1 MRFYNAYSMTLDN
14 IISPDKVQA
23 VKQAVDSHSRFV
35 IVCHMTPDGD
45 ALGSSLC
52 LWHMLTAMG
61 KSAFVVT
68 PDMPS
73 HNLMF
78 LPGSDKIVVA
88 SCHTARAASLL
99 SKTDVIFCLDFNDFM
114 RVDRMKPM
122 LESSQAKKIMIDH
135 HLNPIA
141 DVDLL
146 ISRPE
151 EPSTCSLLYTLAH
164 SAGWTDSWLDK
175 DGATCCYTGMM
186 TDTGNFSY
194 NSNHQHLYTIIAQ
207 LVTKGVDKDAIYNR
221 VMNTNT
227 LQRLRIMGYA
237 EYAKM
242 DILQQ
247 HRCALITLSRKE
259 LDEFSYTKGD
269 TESLVNV
276 PLSIPGVV
284 YSIYLR
290 EDEPDFVKVSMRSRG
305 EFSVKDI
312 CEAHFGGGGH
322 HNAAGGE
329 IHASLQEATS
339 QVLAILPQYDHLLP
353 QQPE

>member
-1 MRFYNAYSMTLDN
+1 MLDH
-14 IISPDKVQA
+14 IIDPVKVQSVKNA
-23 VKQAVDSHSRFV
+23 VEHNRRFV

-61 KSAFVVT
+61 KSAVIIT
-68 PDMPS
+68 PDMPPQ
-73 HNLMF
+73 NLMF
-78 LPGSDKIVVA
+78 LPGSDKIVAA
-88 SCHTARAASLL
+88 SCHPVRSATLIN
-99 SKTDVIFCLDFNDFM
+99 KTDVVFCLDFNDFM
-114 RVDRMKPM
+114 RIDRMRPM
-122 LESSQAKKIMIDH
+122 LEQTKALTIMIDH
-135 HLNPIA
+135 HLNPVGK
-141 DVDLL
+141 VDIL

-164 SAGWTDSWLDK
+164 KAGWTEKWLDTN
-175 DGATCCYTGMM
+175 GATCCYTGMM

-194 NSNHQHLYTIIAQ
+194 NSNHPHLYTIIAD
-207 LVTKGVDKDAIYNR
+207 LVQKGVDKDAIYNR

-227 LQRLRIMGYA
+227 SQRLRIMGYA
-237 EYAKM
+237 QYAKM
-242 DILQQ
+242 ELMPQ
-247 HRCALITLSRKE
+247 HRCALITLSREE
-259 LDEFSYTKGD
+259 LDEFSYSKGD

-305 EFSVKDI
+305 EFSVKEI
-312 CEAHFGGGGH
+312 CETHFSGGGH

-329 IHASLQEATS
+329 IRTSLGEAVTKL
-339 QVLAILPQYDHLLP
+339 LAILPLYDHMLP
-353 QQPE
+353 QQSE

>member
-1 MRFYNAYSMTLDN
+1 MLDH
-14 IISPDKVQA
+14 IIDPVKVQSVKNA
-23 VKQAVDSHSRFV
+23 VEHNRRFV

-61 KSAFVVT
+61 KSAVIIT
-68 PDMPS
+68 PDMPPQ
-73 HNLMF
+73 NLMF
-78 LPGSDKIVVA
+78 LPGSDKIVAA
-88 SCHTARAASLL
+88 SCHPVRSATLITKA
-99 SKTDVIFCLDFNDFM
+99 DVVFCLDFNDFM
-114 RVDRMKPM
+114 RIDRMRPM
-122 LESSQAKKIMIDH
+122 LEQTKALTIMIDH
-135 HLNPIA
+135 HLNPVGK
-141 DVDLL
+141 VDIL

-164 SAGWTDSWLDK
+164 KAGWTEKWLDT

-194 NSNHQHLYTIIAQ
+194 NSNHPHLYTIIAD
-207 LVTKGVDKDAIYNR
+207 LVQKGVDKDAIYNR

-227 LQRLRIMGYA
+227 SQRLRIMGYA
-237 EYAKM
+237 QYAKM
-242 DILQQ
+242 ELIPQ
-247 HRCALITLSRKE
+247 HRCALITLSREE
-259 LDEFSYTKGD
+259 LDEFSYSKGD

-305 EFSVKDI
+305 EFSVKEI
-312 CEAHFGGGGH
+312 CETYFSGGGH

-329 IHASLQEATS
+329 IRTSLSEAVTKL
-339 QVLAILPQYDHLLP
+339 LAILPLYDHLLP
-353 QQPE
+353 QQSE

>member
-1 MRFYNAYSMTLDN
+1 MLDH
-14 IISPDKVQA
+14 IIDPVKVQSVKNA
-23 VKQAVDSHSRFV
+23 VEHNRRFV

-61 KSAFVVT
+61 KSAVIIT
-68 PDMPS
+68 PDMPPQ
-73 HNLMF
+73 NLMF
-78 LPGSDKIVVA
+78 LPGSDKIVAA
-88 SCHTARAASLL
+88 SCHPVRSATLIN
-99 SKTDVIFCLDFNDFM
+99 KTDVVFCLDFNDFM
-114 RVDRMKPM
+114 RIDRMRPM
-122 LESSQAKKIMIDH
+122 LEQTKALTIMIDH
-135 HLNPIA
+135 HLNPVGK
-141 DVDLL
+141 VDIL

-164 SAGWTDSWLDK
+164 KAGWTEKWLDTA
-175 DGATCCYTGMM
+175 GATCCYTGMM

-194 NSNHQHLYTIIAQ
+194 NSNHPHLYTIIAD
-207 LVTKGVDKDAIYNR
+207 LVQKGVDKDAIYNR

-227 LQRLRIMGYA
+227 SQRLRIMGYA
-237 EYAKM
+237 QYAKM
-242 DILQQ
+242 ELMPQ
-247 HRCALITLSRKE
+247 HRCALITLSREE
-259 LDEFSYTKGD
+259 LDEFSYSKGD

-305 EFSVKDI
+305 EFSVKEI
-312 CEAHFGGGGH
+312 CETHFSGGGH

-329 IHASLQEATS
+329 IRTSLGEAVTKL
-339 QVLAILPQYDHLLP
+339 LAILPLYDHMLP
-353 QQPE
+353 QQSE